1 MVGSEGTLG
10 LITEASL
17 KLTSKPENVCV
28 AVVSFPTM
36 QNAVE
41 TAVKVV
47 QADMPVAAMELLDGF
62 TMKAVKE
69 AGYTD
74 KDYAELP
81 TLFMKFA
88 GTRTVV
94 QEQIDQVRSF
104 AQSNQYRSFEFSGD
118 EEEANSLWQARKTAL
133 WSLLAMKDNPDDQ
146 FLSADTAV
154 PISRLADAAEQ
165 VMADLKASDLRGSIL
180 GHVGD
185 GTSHPSKNCGLV
197 HC

>member
-17 KLTSKPENVCV
+17 KLTSKPENVRV
-28 AVVSFPTM
+28 AVLSFPTTH
-36 QNAVE
+36 NAVE

-47 QADMPVAAMELLDGF
+47 QADMPVAAMELLDSF

-69 AGYTD
+69 AGYTN
-74 KDYAELP
+74 KDFAELP

-88 GTRTVV
+88 GTKVMV
-94 QEQIDQVRSF
+94 QEQIDRVESF
-104 AQSNQYRSFEFSGD
+104 ARNCNCQSFEFSANK
-118 EEEANSLWQARKTAL
+118 EEADSLWQARKTAL

-154 PISRLADAAEQ
+154 PISRLADAAED
-165 VMADLKASDLRGSIL
+165 VMSDLKASGLKGSIL

-185 GTSHPSKNCGLV
+185 GERLIPGFLGL
-197 HC
+197 

>member
-17 KLTSKPENVCV
+17 KLTSNPENVRV
-28 AVVSFPTM
+28 AVLAFPTTYK
-36 QNAVE
+36 AVE
-41 TAVKVV
+41 VAVKIV

-74 KDYAELP
+74 KDFAEVP

-88 GTRTVV
+88 GTKLVV
-94 QEQIDQVRSF
+94 QEQIERVKGF
-104 AQSNQYRSFEFSGD
+104 AKASKCQSFEFSAND
-118 EEEANSLWQARKTAL
+118 KEAAALWQARKTAL
-133 WSLLAMKDNPDDQ
+133 WGLLAMKDHPDDQ
-146 FLSADTAV
+146 FLSADAAV
-154 PISRLADAAEQ
+154 PVSRLADIVEEVIAN
-165 VMADLKASDLRGSIL
+165 LKASGLKGSIL

-185 GTSHPSKNCGLV
+185 GAYPC
-197 HC
+197 

>member
-17 KLTSKPENVCV
+17 KLTSKPENVRV
-28 AVVSFPTM
+28 AVVSFPTTHK
-36 QNAVE
+36 AVD

-74 KDYAELP
+74 KNYAELP

-88 GTRTVV
+88 GTKTVV
-94 QEQIDQVRSF
+94 EEQIDRVKGF
-104 AQSNQYRSFEFSGD
+104 AESNQCQSFEFSAD
-118 EEEANSLWQARKTAL
+118 EEEADSLWQARKTAL
-133 WSLLAMKDNPDDQ
+133 WSLLAMKDDPDDH

-154 PISRLADAAEQ
+154 PISRLADAAEE
-165 VMADLKASDLRGSIL
+165 VMANLRTSGLKGSIL

-185 GTSHPSKNCGLV
+185 GEQETPLNSDLLRL
-197 HC
+197 